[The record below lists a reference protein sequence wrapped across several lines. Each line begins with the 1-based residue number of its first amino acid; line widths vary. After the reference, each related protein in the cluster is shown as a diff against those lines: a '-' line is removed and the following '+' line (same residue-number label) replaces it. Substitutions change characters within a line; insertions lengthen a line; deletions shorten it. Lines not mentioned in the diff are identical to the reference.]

1 MGEKI
6 RMKALLH
13 KLFINNWQRK
23 AISLVLAV
31 IIWLMVNH
39 SLTTTRTLTNIP
51 VRVINIPSGKT
62 VDGLQSNG
70 LLTKK
75 ITITLVGN
83 QTLLDELT
91 SNDIEV
97 VIDASDKQ
105 DEWIASVSKKNLV
118 SLNPEIDISKGISR
132 ISHQSFIIRLTKLV
146 TEKIPIVIT
155 QPIGQAP
162 RDYQFLDIWPY
173 QLTLTIS
180 GPEEVVKHLKAKGVK
195 LTFNLNNITKTQLD
209 ALAPSNDS
217 TQGDQVSFFVP
228 DSWKQ
233 VSLPLISD
241 TPIEINDPQAKQLR
255 IDFVR
260 CDLNPIDSPIPVSLF
275 FPPEFSNTLN
285 PDNAKITANEFIK
298 KINGLHM
305 ITAPLY
311 AKGVDRLFVHIV
323 QNMIEVTVIVMPKGE
338 TQEFQWSVQ
347 FINPKVLEDRYVSIL
362 MSDVSDDEVREM
374 QQGIREEYLRN
385 RFRSYMN
392 RFQFFTSDDKK
403 LELDIQ
409 LQGTNIIINEKSS
422 L

>member
-1 MGEKI
+1 
-6 RMKALLH
+6 MKSLLQ
-13 KLFINNWQRK
+13 KLFINHWQRK
-23 AISLVLAV
+23 AISIVLAI

-51 VRVINIPSGKT
+51 VRIINIPTGKT
-62 VDGLQSNG
+62 IDGLQSNG
-70 LLTKK
+70 LLTKR

-83 QTLLDELT
+83 QTLLEELT

-118 SLNPEIDISKGISR
+118 SLNPEIDLSKGISR

-146 TEKIPIVIT
+146 TEKIPVVIT

-162 RDYQFLDIWPY
+162 RDYLFLDIWPY
-173 QLTLTIS
+173 HLTLTIS

-195 LTFNLNNITKTQLD
+195 LTFNLNNISKAQLD

-217 TQGDQVSFFVP
+217 AQADQVSFFVP

-241 TPIEINDPQAKQLR
+241 SPIEINDPQAKNLR

-260 CDLNPIDSPIPVSLF
+260 SDLNPIEGPIPVSLF

-285 PDNAKITANEFIK
+285 PDTTKIIPNDFIK
-298 KINGLHM
+298 KINSLNM
-305 ITAPLY
+305 ITSPLF
-311 AKGVDRLFVHIV
+311 AKGVDRLFVHIIKD
-323 QNMIEVTVIVMPKGE
+323 MLEVIIIAMPKGE
-338 TQEFQWSVQ
+338 TKGFEWSVQ

-362 MSDVSDDEVREM
+362 MSDVSDDEIREM
-374 QQGIREEYLRN
+374 QQTLREEYLRN

-392 RFQFFTSDDKK
+392 RFQFFTPDDKK

-409 LQGTNIIINEKSS
+409 LQDTNIIINEAQSKPS